1 VVAGLVVLALIV
13 VRRISAGITADLA
26 TGAPAPRVV
35 LNRALFDR
43 SELQQRGVVAI

>member
-1 VVAGLVVLALIV
+1 VVAGLVVLGLIV
-13 VRRISAGITADLA
+13 VRRISAGLTADLA
-26 TGAPAPRVV
+26 TGASGPRVV